1 MYRAYDMTTEWMGP
15 ARDSLDEALAD
26 KAAHEAGCREQGGFA
41 DAIIVRPDPESEG
54 RCVTIG
60 EATSVAASQQ
70 VPWHSGVEVS
80 DG

>member
-41 DAIIVRPDPESEG
+41 DAIIVRPDPEIEG

-60 EATSVAASQQ
+60 GRPVWPPRSKSLGT
-70 VPWHSGVEVS
+70 VEWR
-80 DG
+80 

>member
-41 DAIIVRPDPESEG
+41 DAIIVRPDPDTEG

-60 EATSVAASQQ
+60 GRPVWPPRSKSLGT
-70 VPWHSGVEVS
+70 VEWR
-80 DG
+80 